1 MTELSVITFV
11 LAAVLIGM
19 ACVKADRVRSW
30 RESLNP
36 SAPEVPDSA
45 FVAARVLF
53 VVMAAACVWV
63 GAQGLATE
71 DDANWSDDELTGA
84 VQGAV
89 GAMDG
94 TSQLG
99 ELYDVDAHVDEDN
112 ATMIEQEVVEHGA
125 GDAPQLGVHAAP
137 APDNTAAH
145 ASYTVTANGAD
156 IAFCVTVDRTRNK
169 KGDYQPPGIAGG
181 SGTVTIPSY
190 SYAVASRQGTC

>member
-63 GAQGLATE
+63 GL
-71 DDANWSDDELTGA
+71 S
-84 VQGAV
+84 
-89 GAMDG
+89 
-94 TSQLG
+94 
-99 ELYDVDAHVDEDN
+99 
-112 ATMIEQEVVEHGA
+112 
-125 GDAPQLGVHAAP
+125 
-137 APDNTAAH
+137 
-145 ASYTVTANGAD
+145 
-156 IAFCVTVDRTRNK
+156 
-169 KGDYQPPGIAGG
+169 
-181 SGTVTIPSY
+181 
-190 SYAVASRQGTC
+190 